1 MIRQHDGPW
10 NTWLCQDLDGILEAW
25 DSSSLSESTTG
36 VLHLGFQPLETKDIE
51 GIASEF
57 EGHLLL
63 TQSAKYGL
71 PEAFTTSTVAVGS
84 ASGMPLHRVEGGWGV
99 QQTSAHHQASPPGY
113 QRPEPKDTD
122 SWLTKISKEDPSLA
136 RSLKRVGIHD
146 DRTYYAREWCLK
158 TEFRRKL
165 GVFRANELG
174 VSALPDPCRMA
185 KSAPPWLIDRSIDL
199 MDFRVRPYNVFK
211 AMELQ
216 TIRDLAGLTRDQ
228 LLAMRNFGETS
239 CKDVVDTIKA
249 DIEVGPP
256 ELESVLQELHSV
268 IPTNDELDTATAEP
282 GLVASLWRA
291 FQNLTARDA
300 KVLALRLGFLARQE
314 TLQEIAT
321 SLGVSRERVRKMEV
335 QALRHF
341 LDDSDWL
348 GKIDAKIDDLK
359 RKLMS
364 PLSLAHAQELD
375 RWFDGVSEYSSV
387 IQRVLRKSKA
397 SDTHII
403 EIDGI
408 QYFSKISQGRW
419 DHASARSKN
428 IVGQSDTGQVP
439 REYSRDIIS
448 GLLPESAQE
457 FSEMLWLMLDK

>member
-25 DSSSLSESTTG
+25 DSCSLSRSTTG

-51 GIASEF
+51 GIASDF
-57 EGHLLL
+57 EGELLL

-71 PEAFTTSTVAVGS
+71 PEAFATSTVPVGS

-99 QQTSAHHQASPPGY
+99 QQTSAHRQTSPPGY
-113 QRPEPKDTD
+113 QRPEPNDTD
-122 SWLTKISKEDPSLA
+122 SWLTKISEEDHYLA
-136 RSLKRVGIHD
+136 RALKRVGIHD

-158 TEFRRKL
+158 TEFRRRL

-174 VSALPDPCRMA
+174 DSELPDPCRMA
-185 KSAPPWLIDRSIDL
+185 KSAPPWLIERSIDL
-199 MDFRVRPYNVFK
+199 MDLRVRSYNVFK

-239 CKDVVDTIKA
+239 CRDVVDTIKA

-256 ELESVLQELHSV
+256 EPETVLHELRSA
-268 IPTNDELDTATAEP
+268 IATNDELDSAVAEP
-282 GLVASLWRA
+282 GLVASIWRA

-321 SLGVSRERVRKMEV
+321 SLGVSRERVRQMEV
-335 QALRHF
+335 QAFKHF

-348 GKIDAKIDDLK
+348 GKIDAKVDDLK

-364 PLSLAHAQELD
+364 PLSLSHAQELD
-375 RWFDGVSEYSSV
+375 RWFDGVSEYSFV

-403 EIDGI
+403 KIDGI

-428 IVGQSDTGQVP
+428 IVGQSNTGQVP

-457 FSEMLWLMLDK
+457 FSEMLWLMLDR

>member
-25 DSSSLSESTTG
+25 DSSSLSGSTTG

-51 GIASEF
+51 GIASDF
-57 EGHLLL
+57 EGELLL

-71 PEAFTTSTVAVGS
+71 PEAFTTSTVPVGS

-99 QQTSAHHQASPPGY
+99 QQTSADGQASPPGY
-113 QRPEPKDTD
+113 QRPEPNDTD
-122 SWLTKISKEDPSLA
+122 SWLTKISEEDHYLA
-136 RSLKRVGIHD
+136 RALKRVGIHD

-174 VSALPDPCRMA
+174 VSELPDPCRMA

-199 MDFRVRPYNVFK
+199 MDLRVRSYNVFK

-216 TIRDLAGLTRDQ
+216 TIRDLADLTRDQ

-239 CKDVVDTIKA
+239 CRDVVDTIKA

-256 ELESVLQELHSV
+256 EFESVLQELRSV
-268 IPTNDELDTATAEP
+268 TATNDELDAAVAEP
-282 GLVASLWRA
+282 GLVTSLWRA

-321 SLGVSRERVRKMEV
+321 SLGVSRERVRQMEV
-335 QALRHF
+335 QALKHF

-348 GKIDAKIDDLK
+348 GKIDARVDDLK

-364 PLSLAHAQELD
+364 PLSLSHAQELD

-387 IQRVLRKSKA
+387 IERVIRKSKA
-397 SDTHII
+397 SGTHII
-403 EIDGI
+403 EIDGT
-408 QYFSKISQGRW
+408 QYFSKVSQGEW
-419 DHASARSKN
+419 DHISARIKN
-428 IVGQSDTGQVP
+428 IVDQSNKGEVS
-439 REYSRDIIS
+439 REHSREIIS
-448 GLLPESAQE
+448 DLLPESAQE
-457 FSEMLWLMLDK
+457 FSEMIGLMLDR

>member
-36 VLHLGFQPLETKDIE
+36 VLHLGFQPLETKVIE
-51 GIASEF
+51 GIASDF
-57 EGHLLL
+57 EGDLLL

-71 PEAFTTSTVAVGS
+71 PEAFTASTVPVGS

-113 QRPEPKDTD
+113 QRPEPNDTD
-122 SWLTKISKEDPSLA
+122 SWLTKISAENHSLA
-136 RSLKRVGIHD
+136 RALKRVGIHD

-158 TEFRRKL
+158 MELRRKL

-174 VSALPDPCRMA
+174 VSESPDPCRMA

-199 MDFRVRPYNVFK
+199 VNFRVRPYNVFK
-211 AMELQ
+211 AMKLQ

-249 DIEVGPP
+249 EIEAGPP
-256 ELESVLQELHSV
+256 ELEAVLEELRWDLA
-268 IPTNDELDTATAEP
+268 TNNEQDTAVAEP

-321 SLGVSRERVRKMEV
+321 SLGVTRERVRQMEV
-335 QALRHF
+335 QALKRF

-348 GKIDAKIDDLK
+348 GKLDAKVDDLK
-359 RKLMS
+359 RKLMA
-364 PLSLAHAQELD
+364 PLSLSHAQELD

-387 IQRVLRKSKA
+387 IERVLRKSKG
-397 SDTHII
+397 SDTHIV
-403 EIDGI
+403 EIDGT
-408 QYFSKISQGRW
+408 QYFSRVSQGEW
-419 DHASARSKN
+419 DHISARIKN
-428 IVGQSDTGQVP
+428 IVNQSNTGEVP
-439 REYSRDIIS
+439 REHSREIIS
-448 GLLPESAQE
+448 DLLPESAQE
-457 FSEMLWLMLDK
+457 FSEMLLLMIDK